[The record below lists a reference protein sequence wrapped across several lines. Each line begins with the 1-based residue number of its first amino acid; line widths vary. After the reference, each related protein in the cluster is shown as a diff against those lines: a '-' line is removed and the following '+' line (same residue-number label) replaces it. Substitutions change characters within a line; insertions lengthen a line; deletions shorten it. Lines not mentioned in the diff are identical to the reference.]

1 MHLYEIKAASFAKK
15 IKEQSSVDIDS
26 KLEKSANEVGQ
37 ASALSSGDE
46 TAAGLGMG
54 DNLGAGE
61 FGAAPD
67 PLAGQSPLQSQG
79 NLAADDQLGTEPTD
93 DEQDEMLMQ
102 KVDSILL
109 AAVKGH
115 GYAKSYRH
123 PDNSKIHPY
132 KILGMQMDELNQ
144 LRTMARNKANMETFD
159 GELGAYD
166 NPDIT
171 FFQDLVSFVD
181 KVIDVKKSST
191 REHTDKKQGK
201 TAKFDQQEEP
211 KTKAGKAKVKKPK
224 A

>member
-1 MHLYEIKAASFAKK
+1 MHLYEIKAASFVKK
-15 IKEQSSVDIDS
+15 LKEQSSVDIDS

-37 ASALSSGDE
+37 ASALGGGDE
-46 TAAGLGMG
+46 TAARIGAG
-54 DNLGAGE
+54 DNLGAGD
-61 FGAAPD
+61 FGGAPD

-79 NLAADDQLGTEPTD
+79 ELAADDPMSTEPTD

-109 AAVKGH
+109 TAVKGH
-115 GYAKSYRH
+115 GYSKNYRH
-123 PDNSKIHPY
+123 PDGSKIHPY

-144 LRTMARNKANMETFD
+144 LRTMARNKANIETFD

-181 KVIDVKKSST
+181 KVIEVKKSST

-201 TAKFDQQEEP
+201 TAKFDKQADA
-211 KTKAGKAKVKKPK
+211 KAKPGKVKKPK
-224 A
+224 VN